1 MTHTS
6 THPSIG
12 FIGQGFIGKN
22 MADDFERRGYAP
34 VRYALE
40 DPYRANKDAVATC
53 DIVFIAVPTP
63 TTPRGFDDRPLRAV
77 LPLVGK
83 GKIAVIKS
91 TILPGKT
98 EEYQRLFPHILVM
111 HSPEFLREKS
121 AAEDTARP
129 ARNIVG
135 IPKRSEKYRQAAE
148 KVLSVLPPS
157 PFNLIC
163 KSSEAELVKYGGNCF
178 LAVKLIYMNLI
189 HDIAR
194 EVGADYTV
202 VAAAMAADER
212 IGPGHMKV
220 VDSSGHR
227 GAKKGRGAGG
237 HCFPK
242 DLAAL
247 RTFYAEREQGKKHG
261 TKLLTALEAL
271 NNELL
276 VSTGKDL
283 DLLEA
288 IYGKGVRVRVA
299 SSE

>member
-1 MTHTS
+1 MHAPTLAT
-6 THPSIG
+6 PRIG

-22 MADDFERRGYAP
+22 MADDFERRGYGP

-40 DPYRANKDAVATC
+40 EPYVKNRELIASC
-53 DIVFIAVPTP
+53 DIVFIAIPTP
-63 TTPRGFDDRPLRAV
+63 TTPRGFDDRGIRAV

-98 EEYQRLFPHILVM
+98 EEYQKLFPHIVVM

-121 AAEDTARP
+121 AKEDTARP
-129 ARNIVG
+129 ARNLVG
-135 IPKRSEKYRQAAE
+135 IPKQSKKYREAAE
-148 KVLSVLPPS
+148 RVLAVLPKAPY
-157 PFNLIC
+157 NLIC

-178 LAVKLIYMNLI
+178 LAMKLIYMNLI
-189 HDIAR
+189 HDIAT
-194 EVGADYTV
+194 EVCADYAV
-202 VAAAMAADER
+202 VADAMAHDTR
-212 IGPGHMKV
+212 IGPGHMQV

-247 RTFYAEREQGKKHG
+247 RSFYAQREAGKQHG
-261 TKLLTALEAL
+261 TKLLAALEAL

-276 VSTGKDL
+276 RSTGKDL
-283 DLLEA
+283 DLLRGV
-288 IYGKGVRVRVA
+288 YGDKVVQKRD
-299 SSE
+299 